1 MQNPYIHV
9 HVHVLNACCSQA
21 GYLSCVVHRYSEA
34 SIGKRFD
41 SCVARLGA
49 RVEVEMKPVCSSD
62 PGSWRRGGVD
72 SNLQRRFRS
81 LYVKALFV
89 LIRHVLRRW
98 GPRPGHLRVE
108 APTGSH
114 EKGRGVARCPRQ
126 CLIWTL
132 QDFQTYGVYTADE
145 YESLAPKP
153 HALAAVWCNFA
164 ACASRPY
171 RLFWRAG
178 AALNWATYGAQ
189 ARLVACGAL
198 PALPMHNV
206 HGQHARQTRRR

>member
-1 MQNPYIHV
+1 MQNPYI

-108 APTGSH
+108 ATDWFTRERTRRCALSTSMSDLDVTRFSNIRGIYC
-114 EKGRGVARCPRQ
+114 GRIRCR
-126 CLIWTL
+126 
-132 QDFQTYGVYTADE
+132 
-145 YESLAPKP
+145 SLRNPMRS
-153 HALAAVWCNFA
+153 AVWCNFA
-164 ACASRPY
+164 ACASRAY
-171 RLFWRAG
+171 RLGWRAG
-178 AALNWATYGAQ
+178 GALNWATYGAQ

>member
-1 MQNPYIHV
+1 MQNPYI

-145 YESLAPKP
+145 YV
-153 HALAAVWCNFA
+153 AARSETP
-164 ACASRPY
+164 CARRCGATSRPA
-171 RLFWRAG
+171 RRDLIVFFG
-178 AALNWATYGAQ
+178 AP
-189 ARLVACGAL
+189 ARC
-198 PALPMHNV
+198 
-206 HGQHARQTRRR
+206 

>member
-108 APTGSH
+108 ATDWFTRERTRRCALSTSMSDLDVTRFSNIRGIYCGRIGS
-114 EKGRGVARCPRQ
+114 ARSETP
-126 CLIWTL
+126 
-132 QDFQTYGVYTADE
+132 
-145 YESLAPKP
+145 
-153 HALAAVWCNFA
+153 
-164 ACASRPY
+164 CARRCGATSRPA
-171 RLFWRAG
+171 RRDLIVFFWRRGAELGHIWRAG
-178 AALNWATYGAQ
+178 ASG
-189 ARLVACGAL
+189 RLWRSACSAN
-198 PALPMHNV
+198 A
-206 HGQHARQTRRR
+206 